1 MAYDFV
7 KGITPSKAKYVW
19 NKIVDVLTKL
29 GYEIEQV
36 GNTQLITGKNTITQ
50 FQQDF
55 KISYVW
61 NDAWTKKYIMSD
73 NAPVMTVSLL
83 GYSQQDFP
91 NTIIYNLSA
100 KIPGTR
106 FDWEGEDTDLMSL
119 VDIFLDD
126 AKNDIL
132 NDMSEFIEKVEEKDL
147 SVAMYDSINKK
158 LEDSVL
164 RIYEGLYKQVKEN
177 AEDKTED
184 ASLEDLEQKIDIIM
198 DALGLK
204 EEEKEE
210 KTEVE
215 VETEDTEQVQPE
227 EVEDEQKTEFNFV
240 DEEPSSEE

>member
-7 KGITPSKAKYVW
+7 KGVTPSKAKYVW
-19 NKIVDVLTKL
+19 NKITDTLTKL

-73 NAPVMTVSLL
+73 TAPVMTVSLL

-91 NTIIYNLSA
+91 NTIVYNLSA
-100 KIPGTR
+100 KIPGTI

-119 VDIFLDD
+119 VDNFLSD

-132 NDMSEFIEKVEEKDL
+132 NDMSEFTEKVEEKDL
-147 SVAMYDSINKK
+147 SVAMYDSVNKK

-164 RIYEGLYKQVKEN
+164 RIYEGLYKQIKEN
-177 AEDKTED
+177 AEDKTEE
-184 ASLEDLEQKIDIIM
+184 ASLEDLEQKINVIM

-204 EEEKEE
+204 EEENKE
-210 KTEVE
+210 EVE
-215 VETEDTEQVQPE
+215 VKTEEISDVLPEETQDEDTV
-227 EVEDEQKTEFNFV
+227 EVEQEV
-240 DEEPSSEE
+240 RREEI